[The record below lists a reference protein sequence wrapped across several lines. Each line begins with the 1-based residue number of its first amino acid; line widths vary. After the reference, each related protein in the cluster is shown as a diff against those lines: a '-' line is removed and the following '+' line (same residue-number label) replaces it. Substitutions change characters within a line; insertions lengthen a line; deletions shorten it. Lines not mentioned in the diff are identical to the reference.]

1 MKEYSRIGEKP
12 ARTNWRQTI
21 AAYTEPRVLQVLAL
35 GFSSGLPLLLTYSTL
50 SAWLATAGV
59 KRPAIGAFAL
69 VGTPYAFKFLWAPL
83 MDRVPPPLPLG
94 RRRGWGITIQIPLIG
109 AILGLGLCDPKHN
122 LPLMAALAL
131 LVAFLSA
138 SQDIVID
145 AWRVESMMGDRQ
157 APGAA
162 MIGAGYRVGMLVSG
176 AGGLLIAARAGWFAA
191 YATMAALLGVGFLVF
206 LLGPEP
212 KGAPAQRIETTH
224 PVQTT
229 EEAPSRKS
237 MTAAGVL
244 MVIAGVFSLGV
255 PGPGPI
261 GLGLPVTVLAFVA
274 AYGGFAGKR
283 RLALWCAQV
292 VAWVTFIAGVWVF
305 FDELMSGKVNIWAMM
320 ISLVVVGGVAC
331 VLALAASAKLV
342 SSETRQVLSTAVIG
356 PFRDFM
362 RRPLW
367 PVILIAIFGY
377 KLGEAMAGV
386 MSTPLYISL
395 GFSLPEIAAASKI
408 FGFFSIVA
416 GALLGGVVTTRYGIR
431 RSLILCGILQAAGNL
446 FFVLQA
452 VGGHRIGYLAL
463 CVTAENITGGMAM
476 TALVTY
482 LSSLCSPAFTATQ
495 YALLSSLT
503 LLGRTVV
510 ASSGGFLSEKTGW
523 PWFFLLTS
531 VISLPAIALFL
542 WIGPRNEFRK
552 T

>member
-1 MKEYSRIGEKP
+1 MKENSRIDEGH
-12 ARTNWRQTI
+12 ARTNWRQAV

-50 SAWLATAGV
+50 SFWLATGGV
-59 KRPAIGAFAL
+59 RRATIGAFAL

-94 RRRGWGITIQIPLIG
+94 RRRGWGITIQILLIG
-109 AILGLGLCDPKHN
+109 AVLGLGLCDPKHN
-122 LPLMAALAL
+122 LPRMAALAV

-145 AWRVESMMGDRQ
+145 AWRVEILNRDQQ

-162 MIGAGYRVGMLVSG
+162 MITTGYRIAMLVSG
-176 AGGLLIAARAGWFAA
+176 AGGLLIAAHAGWFAA
-191 YATMAALLGVGFLVF
+191 YATMAALLCVGLLVF

-212 KGAPAQRIETTH
+212 GVSAET
-224 PVQTT
+224 
-229 EEAPSRKS
+229 SF
-237 MTAAGVL
+237 AAGSGAHT
-244 MVIAGVFSLGV
+244 IRH
-255 PGPGPI
+255 
-261 GLGLPVTVLAFVA
+261 AF
-274 AYGGFAGKR
+274 
-283 RLALWCAQV
+283 
-292 VAWVTFIAGVWVF
+292 
-305 FDELMSGKVNIWAMM
+305 
-320 ISLVVVGGVAC
+320 
-331 VLALAASAKLV
+331 
-342 SSETRQVLSTAVIG
+342 STAVIG

-367 PVILIAIFGY
+367 LVILIAIFGY

-386 MSTPLYISL
+386 MSTPLYVSL
-395 GFSLPEIAAASKI
+395 GFSLPEIATASKV

-416 GALLGGVVTTRYGIR
+416 GALIGGLVTTRFGIR
-431 RSLILCGILQAAGNL
+431 RSLILCGVLQSVGNL

-463 CVTAENITGGMAM
+463 CVTAENITGGMAG

-495 YALLSSLT
+495 YALLSSLA

-510 ASSGGFLSEKTGW
+510 ASSGGVLSEEIGW
-523 PWFFLLTS
+523 VRFFLLTT
-531 VISLPAIALFL
+531 VVALPAIFLFV
-542 WIGPRNEFRK
+542 WIGPREDSRK
-552 T
+552 ARLEPIHESTDGG